1 MMATKNFSRK
11 EVFKKMPIRKKTN
24 VDEKLSEILNKR
36 YTIWSEIV
44 STNLNIAY
52 KLKINGE

>member
-1 MMATKNFSRK
+1 MLATKNFSSK

-36 YTIWSEIV
+36 YAIWSEIV
-44 STNLNIAY
+44 STNLKIAD